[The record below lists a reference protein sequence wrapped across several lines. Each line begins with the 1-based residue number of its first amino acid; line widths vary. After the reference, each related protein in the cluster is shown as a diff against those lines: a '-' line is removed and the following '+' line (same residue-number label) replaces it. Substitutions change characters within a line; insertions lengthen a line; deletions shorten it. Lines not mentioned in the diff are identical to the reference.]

1 MKNKMQ
7 LAIFFIWTA
16 VMSPTSAQNH
26 SAPCEG
32 ADISKW
38 NNCIGES
45 TIWEGDLFL
54 RYEGPWKNGQYNG
67 FGILTIHTG
76 SKYTGEFKN
85 NLYNGQ
91 GTFIWADGRKY
102 VGAYI
107 NGKRNGQGIMT
118 YADGSNYVGEWKDG
132 LRAGRGTIYMPNGSV
147 ASDGLWANDKPLPF
161 VDKASDVS
169 SDSNRKLDQKEQP
182 AQTTSVAQVAKEA
195 LLRKW
200 KDTGFPVSQLPFCAP
215 NVFNKCFGSGKTSN
229 GDEYIGDFDNG
240 QLVGRGIAI
249 FSNGDKY
256 VGEHNKGIN
265 GQGIYYFS
273 RPGFQGTILV
283 GEYRDN
289 IPSGN
294 GIYFNADGSVGES
307 GLYSSNLIEF
317 RFVDPAIFT
326 RIPLGKIPIISSA
339 DRVAIEIKQA
349 AITKKQAEDQRGA
362 ALLKQEAA
370 EVKARQDA
378 ATKESQQPSGSFIY
392 VSKLTPDQ
400 IRSKFF
406 GSDEWKIR
414 INHFLLNYRF
424 IEYFPILVNSN
435 LEGAHILKTQFQ
447 PYLSDMVKAKDG
459 MDNVLKNFAK
469 SLNVQ
474 PEIIY
479 RAFGIVYDNQGKIIE
494 SYGGSLATGRK
505 MATDYF
511 YGRPINDFF
520 DSRNPRSLFTG
531 WYPQLISSFNSDVPQ
546 ILALAV
552 STEANLKKEYLD
564 AEQAAE
570 KGQLERD
577 RQRVLDEQK
586 TYGQKLNLPPPLDLA
601 KDQTELKAACVSAT
615 WEYSSRV
622 RNNSLGPSQWANCV
636 SLGMYGDPKFIP
648 YMNAWRA
655 TFRNGTFDIGSLG
668 AYHDRCFRDFI
679 VTVDSSGRCM
689 SVFDAT
695 PTSRTNVK

>member
-1 MKNKMQ
+1 MRFIKIIS
-7 LAIFFIWTA
+7 LVGAIVFQPAFAQTMNSLNIDPGEKLLNQSIR
-16 VMSPTSAQNH
+16 VSIDFTSEKKPACGLRVNWGDGRSQTIRVGH
-26 SAPCEG
+26 DGEEG
-32 ADISKW
+32 APASPINLNIIYGSPGKY
-38 NNCIGES
+38 NIEIKGEY
-45 TIWEGDLFL
+45 L
-54 RYEGPWKNGQYNG
+54 RRG
-67 FGILTIHTG
+67 LG
-76 SKYTGEFKN
+76 S
-85 NLYNGQ
+85 
-91 GTFIWADGRKY
+91 
-102 VGAYI
+102 VGACDVKA
-107 NGKRNGQGIMT
+107 NAVT
-118 YADGSNYVGEWKDG
+118 
-132 LRAGRGTIYMPNGSV
+132 V
-147 ASDGLWANDKPLPF
+147 AV
-161 VDKASDVS
+161 VDSET
-169 SDSNRKLDQKEQP
+169 DQKEQP

-294 GIYFNADGSVGES
+294 GIYFNADGRVGES

-339 DRVAIEIKQA
+339 DRVAIEIKQS

-370 EVKARQDA
+370 EVKARQDP

-447 PYLSDMVKAKDG
+447 PYLSDMVKAKDE

-511 YGRPINDFF
+511 YRRPINDFF
-520 DSRNPRSLFTG
+520 DSRDPRSLFTG

-552 STEANLKKEYLD
+552 STEAKLKKEYLD

-570 KGQLERD
+570 QTRVKRQEEERARREEERARQEFLNSPEGQRKIAK
-577 RQRVLDEQK
+577 EQK
-586 TYGQKLNLPPPLDLA
+586 EERFRQEQFANDYPYYAVITCGVHFPVYACFSGRVKTELELRNGNDYKMYTLVDIMQIPQNQTGIAFNLRNKFELKMQNSDENLILNLKVYNRLSNSLVYE
-601 KDQTELKAACVSAT
+601 KSAT
-615 WEYSSRV
+615 RFGVIRFS
-622 RNNSLGPSQWANCV
+622 N
-636 SLGMYGDPKFIP
+636 
-648 YMNAWRA
+648 
-655 TFRNGTFDIGSLG
+655 
-668 AYHDRCFRDFI
+668 
-679 VTVDSSGRCM
+679 
-689 SVFDAT
+689 
-695 PTSRTNVK
+695 